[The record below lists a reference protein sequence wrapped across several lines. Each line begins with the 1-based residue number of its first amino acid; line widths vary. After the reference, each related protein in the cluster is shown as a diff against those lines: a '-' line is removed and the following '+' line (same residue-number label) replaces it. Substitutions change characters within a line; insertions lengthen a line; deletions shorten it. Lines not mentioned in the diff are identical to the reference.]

1 MNRSS
6 GFTLTAS
13 FPPSYNPT
21 EIVNKSEALLRISM
35 RSDYGA
41 RAILDLAQRF
51 GNGLTQ
57 TADIAAR
64 QQIPESYLEQLLTT
78 VRKAGLIRSVR
89 GPAGGHE
96 LARPPAEI
104 TLGHVV
110 DALEGVSS
118 PSTCMEEGA
127 CTVSDACVLQDV
139 WGDLVESYH
148 RIVHGITI
156 AELLERRAER
166 ESRSMY
172 HI

>member
-1 MNRSS
+1 M
-6 GFTLTAS
+6 
-13 FPPSYNPT
+13 
-21 EIVNKSEALLRISM
+21 RISM
-35 RSDYGA
+35 RADYGA
-41 RAILDLAQRF
+41 RAMLDLAQRY
-51 GNGLTQ
+51 GGGLAQ

-96 LARPPAEI
+96 LAKAPSEI
-104 TLGHVV
+104 SLGDVL

-118 PSTCMEEGA
+118 PTSCMDDGA
-127 CTVSDACVLQDV
+127 CCVSDACVLQDV
-139 WGDLVESYH
+139 WSDLMDGYQ
-148 RIVHGITI
+148 RMVHGITI
-156 AELLERRAER
+156 AELLERGAER